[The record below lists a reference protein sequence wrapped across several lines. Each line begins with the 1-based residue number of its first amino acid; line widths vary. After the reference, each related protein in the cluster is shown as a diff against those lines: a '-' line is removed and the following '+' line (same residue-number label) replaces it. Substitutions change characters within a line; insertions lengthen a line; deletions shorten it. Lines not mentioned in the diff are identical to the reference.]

1 MDDIRKETLR
11 KLNPKFIQSNGT
23 YIVRDKEGTIVRMTK
38 LMPEDIKYLR
48 WYHQNQ
54 HIASDVVIPTKRPS
68 ANVNTGSPRIKGV
81 SIDKSQKY
89 NKPKYRLKE
98 SIRKFGTNVVIF
110 GMVVCIGVGAFTIF
124 LSDKEQVQTPSGAYV
139 TMTDAP
145 GYTSGTNYMDSPTIP
160 EEELDEDYVK
170 QVERAEFIKILAQIY
185 QVDYQETYSKLV
197 ELTDNFSSGEF
208 LEGKHPLVT
217 CKGMQIDA
225 DSEEEFLV
233 YAVRVI
239 AQAPSRVGLTE
250 DEVCIDNGYDSGT
263 DYVAMI
269 AKWSEVLNVD
279 PALVY
284 GIVQAETGW
293 SSDLFVNGNNPGGL
307 KDVKDGSGDGFW
319 IFKNKEAGLLELMME
334 IVKYQYKGAI
344 TIEQMAQIHC
354 PVDDPNDTE
363 GLNRNWVKNVTNGY
377 REGREI
383 FEQMGFYKNNGLS
396 Y

>member
-1 MDDIRKETLR
+1 
-11 KLNPKFIQSNGT
+11 
-23 YIVRDKEGTIVRMTK
+23 
-38 LMPEDIKYLR
+38 
-48 WYHQNQ
+48 
-54 HIASDVVIPTKRPS
+54 
-68 ANVNTGSPRIKGV
+68 
-81 SIDKSQKY
+81 
-89 NKPKYRLKE
+89 
-98 SIRKFGTNVVIF
+98 
-110 GMVVCIGVGAFTIF
+110 
-124 LSDKEQVQTPSGAYV
+124 
-139 TMTDAP
+139 
-145 GYTSGTNYMDSPTIP
+145 
-160 EEELDEDYVK
+160 
-170 QVERAEFIKILAQIY
+170 
-185 QVDYQETYSKLV
+185 
-197 ELTDNFSSGEF
+197 
-208 LEGKHPLVT
+208 
-217 CKGMQIDA
+217 MQIDA

-307 KDVKDGSGDGFW
+307 KDGESYGFW

-377 REGREI
+377 KEGREI